1 MNDYTEARID
11 FTPCTEIMTDVM
23 AAMLADAGYESFVP
37 DDSGLTAYVRCE
49 LFDAG
54 VLEQIVGSFPID
66 TKIDVATT
74 DIEGRDWNAEWE
86 KNYFQPI
93 VAGNGRCVIHS
104 SFHTGYPEAQYDI
117 TIDPKM
123 AFGTG
128 HHATTSLII
137 DRLLDMDL
145 NGRRMVDMG
154 TGTAI
159 LAILAAMRGAEV
171 TGVEIDPF
179 AHANAIDNAALNGHP
194 EIKLLPGDASVLADI
209 KDVDLFVANINRNVI
224 MADLPYYAATLADD
238 AQVIFSGFYVE
249 DVPVVVAAAEKCGLV
264 AVNHTERDRWA
275 SLLLKKRP
283 A

>member
-37 DDSGLTAYVRCE
+37 DDSGLTAYIRCE

-194 EIKLLPGDASVLADI
+194 EIKLLPGDASVLTDI

-224 MADLPYYAATLADD
+224 TADLPYYAATLADD

>member
-275 SLLLKKRP
+275 SILLKKRP

>member
-1 MNDYTEARID
+1 M
-11 FTPCTEIMTDVM
+11 
-23 AAMLADAGYESFVP
+23 
-37 DDSGLTAYVRCE
+37 
-49 LFDAG
+49 
-54 VLEQIVGSFPID
+54 
-66 TKIDVATT
+66 
-74 DIEGRDWNAEWE
+74 
-86 KNYFQPI
+86 
-93 VAGNGRCVIHS
+93 AGNGRCVIHS

-224 MADLPYYAATLADD
+224 TADLPYYAATLADD

>member
-275 SLLLKKRP
+275 SLLLKTRP

>member
-224 MADLPYYAATLADD
+224 TADLPYYAATLADD

>member
-209 KDVDLFVANINRNVI
+209 KDVDLLVANINRNVI

>member
-86 KNYFQPI
+86 KNYFQQI

-224 MADLPYYAATLADD
+224 TADLPYYAATLADD

>member
-171 TGVEIDPF
+171 TGVDIDPF

>member
-264 AVNHTERDRWA
+264 AVNHTERYRWA